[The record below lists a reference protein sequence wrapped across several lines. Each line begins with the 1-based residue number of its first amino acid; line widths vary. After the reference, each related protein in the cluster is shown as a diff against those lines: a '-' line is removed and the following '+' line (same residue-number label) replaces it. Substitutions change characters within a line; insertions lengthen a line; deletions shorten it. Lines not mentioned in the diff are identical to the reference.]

1 MTDLFAPVCSITPTK
16 RRRFLWAAWWT
27 GPPVREPFRKP
38 DASSG
43 GARTREEARREAER
57 AAGRPLVELE
67 GRWARAWS
75 RVLLG
80 LPPWPARPAGAK
92 DEAETAR
99 AEGSRPR
106 AAPSASMWAVL
117 GVEPRASAAE
127 LKRAFRKRAME
138 THPDRGGD
146 AEAFRSVKK
155 AYEQALAKSA
165 RPARKRR

>member
-1 MTDLFAPVCSITPTK
+1 VTELFAPVCSIAPTK
-16 RRRFLWAAWWT
+16 RRRFLWAAWWS
-27 GPPVREPFRKP
+27 GPPAREPFRKP

-57 AAGRPLVELE
+57 AAGRPLVEIE

-80 LPPWPARPAGAK
+80 EKPWPARAADAT

-99 AEGSRPR
+99 VESSRAPAPR
-106 AAPSASMWAVL
+106 SAWAVL
-117 GVEPRASAAE
+117 GVEPRASAADI
-127 LKRAFRKRAME
+127 KKAFRKRALE
-138 THPDRGGD
+138 THPDRGGSD
-146 AEAFRSVKK
+146 EAFRSVKK

-165 RPARKRR
+165 KPARKRR